1 MNDLTTPKPTPAGG
15 GAHAPPV
22 AIRALGRFTVTV
34 EGAPLPFSRKAPKKP
49 LAVLKAIIALGAPCV
64 CTHRLTDALWPDL
77 EADAAHQAFN
87 MALHRL
93 RRLLR
98 RHEAVGLRNGR
109 VGLDPGLCEVDVW
122 AFERLAAAVQS
133 ADAHGR
139 DPADILIQALM
150 LYRGA
155 FLGDEESEPWT
166 IVVQERLRD
175 KFVALIES
183 QARRLEALDRWDE
196 SLRFY
201 RQALESEPHT
211 EAFCQGVMRAAL
223 HLDRKAEGITVF
235 RWFEGL
241 RPALAGT
248 TRSAD
253 TQHLLRRLLD

>member
-1 MNDLTTPKPTPAGG
+1 MNDLTTPKLTPAGSG
-15 GAHAPPV
+15 THAPPV
-22 AIRALGRFTVTV
+22 AIRALGRFAVTV

-49 LAVLKAIIALGAPCV
+49 LAVLTAIIALGGPCV
-64 CTHRLTDALWPDL
+64 CTYRLTDALWPDL

-98 RHEAVGLRNGR
+98 RHDAVGLRNGR

-122 AFERLAAAVQS
+122 AFERLMAAAQS
-133 ADAHGR
+133 ADAQSR
-139 DPADILIQALM
+139 DPADILISALT

-155 FLGDEESEPWT
+155 FLGDEEIEPWA
-166 IVVQERLRD
+166 IPVRERLRD

-201 RQALESEPHT
+201 RQALGVDPHG

-223 HLDRKAEGITVF
+223 HLGRNAEGITVF
-235 RWFEGL
+235 RWYEGL
-241 RPALAGT
+241 RPALAGAAP
-248 TRSAD
+248 SAD
-253 TQHLLRRLLD
+253 TKRLLRSLLG